1 MKSIFTLVILALL
14 ISACQTPTKRD
25 IAGIV
30 DDSTPVSNAAQIALV
45 IGNSDYEY
53 RHLANPVNDANDV
66 ASRLHKMG
74 FDVTLKTDL
83 NQVDMIRAIHAFAI
97 RLSARPGVGLFYF
110 AGHGAQVDGKN
121 YLLPIDNNKIVDH
134 TSLKSYAV
142 DVDGILKR
150 MLKVKNHLNII
161 ILDACRND
169 PYQGSTQER
178 GRGQARGLA
187 RMQSPRGSIIAFA
200 TAPGKAASD
209 TSVGEDNGRFTKYLL
224 KGLDK
229 AHKNHQRIDDMLMEV
244 SNGVIQESGGDQE
257 PWYSASLRA
266 PFCFGGGCL
275 TAQLPTPPSSTSYS
289 SPSLE
294 SVPVPPPPELLTLAS
309 MPPKTVFR
317 DTLRDGGKGPEM
329 VFIPAGR
336 FRMGDLQGGGYDDEK
351 PVHWVSVEK
360 FAIGR
365 YEILL

>member
-1 MKSIFTLVILALL
+1 MLFRS
-14 ISACQTPTKRD
+14 
-25 IAGIV
+25 
-30 DDSTPVSNAAQIALV
+30 
-45 IGNSDYEY
+45 
-53 RHLANPVNDANDV
+53 
-66 ASRLHKMG
+66 
-74 FDVTLKTDL
+74 
-83 NQVDMIRAIHAFAI
+83 
-97 RLSARPGVGLFYF
+97 GVGLFYF
-110 AGHGAQVDGKN
+110 AGHGAQVDGQN

-134 TSLKSYAV
+134 TSFKSYAV

-266 PFCFGGGCL
+266 PFCFGGDCL
-275 TAQLPTPPSSTSYS
+275 TAQPATPPSSTSSS
-289 SPSLE
+289 SPSSE
-294 SVPVPPPPELLTLAS
+294 PVAVPPPPVLTLAS
-309 MPPKTVFR
+309 MRPKTVFR

-329 VFIPAGR
+329 VVIPAGR
-336 FRMGDLQGGGYDDEK
+336 FRMGDIQGGGSDDEK